1 LFGTRTELTAPWS
14 RRTLGAGLFVPE
26 RRISV
31 KKIVTI
37 GGGTGQFALLTGL
50 KTIPDLDITA
60 VVTMADSGGSSGVLR
75 TERGALPPG
84 DVLRC
89 LLALAT
95 ADPDVVRLF
104 EYRLAEG
111 GGIGGHTIGNLA
123 LTGSAEQQQS
133 FLDGIGTLAKILDVH
148 GRVLP
153 VTTERVELL
162 ARLADGTVLRGE
174 HEIDQTDGNGRARI
188 TEVWLEPTATA
199 LPEVLEVIRSADAV
213 IAGPGD
219 LYTSIIPNV
228 LVGSM
233 MDALR
238 ALRGR
243 LIFVVNAMTK
253 RGETDGFH
261 ARNFLEA
268 FERYAGRRV
277 DAVIC
282 NTRPPA
288 PDIAEKYAREGATFV
303 PPTNGE
309 WDDRAVIAFPLLSD
323 GPLARHDPIKLAHVI
338 RALL

>member
-1 LFGTRTELTAPWS
+1 M
-14 RRTLGAGLFVPE
+14 
-26 RRISV
+26 
-31 KKIVTI
+31 KHIVTI

-75 TERGALPPG
+75 TERGVLPPG
-84 DVLRC
+84 DIIRC

-95 ADPDVVRLF
+95 ADDDVIGLFHHRLT
-104 EYRLAEG
+104 AG
-111 GGIGGHTIGNLA
+111 GGVGGHRIGNIA
-123 LTGSAEQQQS
+123 LTGAVEQRDND
-133 FLDGIGTLAKILDVH
+133 FLAGVATISKVLAVR

-153 VTTERVELL
+153 VTIEKTNLC
-162 ARLADGTVLRGE
+162 ARLADGTPLRCE

-188 TEVWLEPTATA
+188 TEVWLEPAVTA
-199 LPEVLEVIRSADAV
+199 LAEVLEVVRGADAIV
-213 IAGPGD
+213 AGPGD

-228 LVGSM
+228 LVGGVS
-233 MDALR
+233 DALR
-238 ALRGR
+238 ALRGK

-253 RGETDGFH
+253 RGETDGLH
-261 ARNFLEA
+261 ARGFLEI

-288 PDIAEKYAREGATFV
+288 PDIAEKYAREGAEFV

-309 WDDRAVIAFPLLSD
+309 WDDRAVIPFPLLTD